1 MPVFSICSTFIANA
15 GNEPFF
21 LLNVLYRFAQE
32 NPLRIAIDRPA
43 ARAISLYEKACIG
56 RQGQEVRRWLKF
68 LGRNPSK
75 HFEFIDAD
83 VMNLDERRLFVE
95 IASLT
100 IHQRCVICWS
110 LQDYASVETSQHGV
124 ELIDR
129 DEAVHRV
136 HAHDAKRYAPETKS
150 AKGTTMT
157 NVFVGNSGTIIVDS
171 LLSNSLNRIKE
182 QNDEAAAAALKSIA
196 ELVSKANRPDAN
208 ALLNTFNEEIVKPAP
223 NKDLLR
229 GLWNGLVTT
238 LPEVAKLGDAAAKIS
253 VLFN

>member
-1 MPVFSICSTFIANA
+1 
-15 GNEPFF
+15 
-21 LLNVLYRFAQE
+21 
-32 NPLRIAIDRPA
+32 
-43 ARAISLYEKACIG
+43 
-56 RQGQEVRRWLKF
+56 
-68 LGRNPSK
+68 
-75 HFEFIDAD
+75 
-83 VMNLDERRLFVE
+83 
-95 IASLT
+95 
-100 IHQRCVICWS
+100 
-110 LQDYASVETSQHGV
+110 
-124 ELIDR
+124 
-129 DEAVHRV
+129 
-136 HAHDAKRYAPETKS
+136 
-150 AKGTTMT
+150 MT